1 MCFLVLFIAC
11 GRAPQE
17 RADVPA
23 SRDGADSTLSP
34 QNPGEVITFEHLLDE
49 YEDPQRGTWQNPDL
63 VLRKLGSLQG
73 KVVADIGAGSGYFTF
88 PIARQAAR
96 VIAID
101 IEEEFLDYIEERK
114 LELPQR
120 LADAIETRLTNAD
133 DPNLKPNEADVVLM
147 VNVYYYLNDRV
158 SYMRKVRDGLS
169 ADGILALVDFKTGE
183 MPVGPGG
190 DKVPA
195 EEALGDLQ
203 KAGFSVMEID
213 TTSLEY
219 QYIIIAS

>member
-1 MCFLVLFIAC
+1 
-11 GRAPQE
+11 
-17 RADVPA
+17 
-23 SRDGADSTLSP
+23 
-34 QNPGEVITFEHLLDE
+34 
-49 YEDPQRGTWQNPDL
+49 
-63 VLRKLGSLQG
+63 
-73 KVVADIGAGSGYFTF
+73 
-88 PIARQAAR
+88 
-96 VIAID
+96 
-101 IEEEFLDYIEERK
+101 
-114 LELPQR
+114 
-120 LADAIETRLTNAD
+120 
-133 DPNLKPNEADVVLM
+133 M